1 MGNVAILQF
10 INVHDDLLMVVISA
24 HVGVLVKLQPSV
36 ENSMGRLAKT
46 AALGVVWDYFTYSLF
61 YFDYITNVPV
71 LLTIVITFI

>member
-1 MGNVAILQF
+1 MATLN
-10 INVHDDLLMVVISA
+10 VVI
-24 HVGVLVKLQPSV
+24 LQPSV
-36 ENSMGRLAKT
+36 GNSMGRLAKT